1 MRAVSDDQCRRV
13 SHSKGVE
20 AETMPGSSKPGPRA
34 PWRLW
39 TLSKERRRY
48 SSGLPLVGL
57 PLGVLFTTAGLLGMV
72 VSVLGA
78 LSATGIIPWPETSP
92 GQALWKTLLG
102 CLGGLALGATL
113 LLCGTALLWTLRT
126 TFDRGRDLVVVRSG
140 WLGLRCRR
148 RRLSEFRAVTIRP
161 HVGDLAWS
169 APEFDVALSDDRG
182 ACLVIG
188 WVTLSSGL
196 ARKFAREIADFI
208 HLPLDPNASDVG
220 QGAPAGDASTS

>member
-20 AETMPGSSKPGPRA
+20 AETMPGSLKPGPMA
-34 PWRLW
+34 PRRLW

-48 SSGLPLVGL
+48 SSGLPLIGL
-57 PLGVLFTTAGLLGMV
+57 PFGILFTAGGVLGLLGAIV
-72 VSVLGA
+72 GVLAGIGVISWPEAPPGQPLWETLLACLGA
-78 LSATGIIPWPETSP
+78 FAVGA
-92 GQALWKTLLG
+92 GVLLG
-102 CLGGLALGATL
+102 GTIL
-113 LLCGTALLWTLRT
+113 LLTLRV
-126 TFDRGRDLVVVRSG
+126 TFDRARDLVVVRSG

-161 HVGDLAWS
+161 HVGALAWS

-208 HLPLDPNASDVG
+208 HLPLDPNVSEVG
-220 QGAPAGDASTS
+220 RRVPTGDASTS